1 MNGMKK
7 RRLFFSARLLA
18 LCCALVVHFTVL
30 AAPTGWTDVG
40 NAVISANAG
49 TLTSVGNDALG
60 NTYVAYVDEV
70 DGIVV
75 KKFSGG
81 SWSILGAT
89 GFTGFIPSYVRIAV
103 TPSGTPYVM
112 TGDDNPSYL
121 KNVQVWTFAGSS
133 WQQVGGVLGNA
144 GEMPVIKADQ
154 TGRVYIAFA
163 SYMESGS
170 GTRVYVAY
178 FDGTNWQD
186 ISIAITDCM
195 GFDFCG
201 LAITATNDLYV
212 SYKNIYGY
220 MTSVQKYSGGAWTQV
235 GPILSNSLYRDLGVD
250 ASGNVLVSQNINFD
264 NSTTVSRFNS
274 ATNTWDQL
282 GGGTAVY
289 ALTEVQCTAFSTDGT
304 PYILFKDPL
313 GVRAMVKRFN
323 GTSWENVGNYLSIDK
338 AKAMSM
344 NATSDGIYVS
354 LCDYND
360 GYKVSVKKFA
370 LTAPGPDVS
379 DFSVLATHACVGN
392 QSFVTINSSTLIPG
406 KQYTV
411 NYEVAGINT
420 VPPTTSASFTFG
432 AGSGNF
438 TIPPSQLSMAG
449 GNTVIIH
456 YVTDVVDGTT
466 SATLT
471 SGNDANF
478 PTVQNPNIYAVTGGG
493 TYCDGGTGSVIG
505 LTGSDNGVVY
515 YLFNEGGSVDATP
528 AFGGP
533 LSFTPQTTAGSYSV
547 VAMVP
552 IFGCQSDMVG
562 SVSVSA
568 LPVSGSFSMTGG
580 GSYCPGGPGVAI
592 GLSGSTFGVDYSL
605 YNGATRV
612 GIFAGT
618 GSALDMGI
626 RPAGAYT
633 VVASDSTTCSVPMS
647 GSAIVTLYP
656 APGPITGVTTVAVG
670 ATTMLSNS
678 NSGGTWLSLST
689 GIATVNAV
697 TGSVLGVAP
706 GTSVIR
712 YTTINECVTSTIVT
726 VNPAVVTGN
735 VVCVGQT
742 VNLDNGGVP
751 GGTWASAGS
760 GLTVGATT
768 GIATGVTAGSAVVYY
783 FLPTGGFVTRTV
795 TVKPLIA
802 TSGGGSVCQGQ
813 SITLANTTPGG
824 GAWSAANT
832 SIAVVNGS
840 GVVTGVGGGM
850 AVISFTTTGG
860 CVATKTVTI
869 GGAASFSGTGS
880 ICAGQNTIVVPSI
893 AGGNWFAGTPAVAT
907 VSALGTVYG
916 LATGAARITYVPAT
930 GCWSVATLT
939 VNALT
944 ATTGVATLCQGQPA
958 TFANTTAGGGVW
970 SSSNSNVATVSGAGV
985 VTGAGSGTT
994 TILFT
999 TGSGCV
1005 SAKTVTVNPA
1015 AIISGSTIVCSGL
1028 STALSNS
1035 TGGGTWSSSSITTA
1049 SVSNVGLVTG
1059 VSGGTARISYSITG
1073 GCVTI
1078 ATVTVNPLS
1087 AITGA
1092 ASVCVGQTTA
1102 LTNTT
1107 TGGGVWSSDNTNVAT
1122 ISNTGVLGGAG
1133 TGSAVI
1139 SFRSAGGCVATKV
1152 VTVGAGA
1159 VLSGATAACT
1169 GQITTLSASLGG
1181 GAWSSSNPGYAT
1193 VSASGIVGGVSAGT
1207 VRITY
1212 TSSGCQSVAM
1222 LTVSQLNATTGSAA
1236 MCQNVPVTL
1245 ANTTAGGGTWSSAN
1259 TSVATVSNAGV
1270 VYGVSGGSA
1279 VISFNATNGCVATKL
1294 VTLTASGSISGT
1306 ASVCVGQQTI
1316 LSTSQSGGNWF
1327 SGSDATATVSAAG
1340 VVSGVGAGVCGI
1352 TYVVPSGCWSAIAV
1366 TVKALAPI
1374 TGGIPGMCQ
1383 SSTMSIANGMMGGGT
1398 WSSSNTTVATIQS
1411 STSSSA
1417 VVKSAAPGTAI
1428 VSFTSSVNGC
1438 VASRTVLVNA
1448 CREAAGEA
1456 SVISEVVPAAIEVQL
1471 FPNPNNGMFTLS
1483 GLVDAT
1489 EGQVVIEVVNMVGQ
1503 VIYRTAANVQNG
1515 NIEQRI
1521 DLGSNVAA
1529 GNYIL
1534 RLRTENSSKVF
1545 HFCMR

>member
-1 MNGMKK
+1 MKK
-7 RRLFFSARLLA
+7 RRLFLGARLLA

-40 NAVISANAG
+40 GAVISANAA
-49 TLTSVGNDALG
+49 TMTSVGNDALG
-60 NTYVAYVDEV
+60 NAYVAYVDEV

-112 TGDDNPSYL
+112 TGDDSPSYL

-144 GEMPVIKADQ
+144 GEMPVIKTDQ

-163 SYMESGS
+163 SYMESAG
-170 GTRVYVAY
+170 GRRAYVAY

-186 ISIAITDCM
+186 ISLGITDCM
-195 GFDFCG
+195 GFDYCG

-212 SYKNIYGY
+212 SYKNDYGY

-264 NSTTVSRFNS
+264 NSTTVSRFSS

-282 GGGTAVY
+282 GGGAAVY

-313 GVRAMVKRFN
+313 GVRAMVRRFN
-323 GTSWENVGNYLSIDK
+323 GTSWENVGSYLSIDK

-344 NATSDGIYVS
+344 NAASDGIYVS

-370 LTAPGPDVS
+370 LTPPGPDVS
-379 DFSVLATHACVGN
+379 DFSVMATHACVGN

-420 VPPTTSASFTFG
+420 VAPITSASFNFG

-438 TIPPSQLSMAG
+438 TIPASQLTMAG

-456 YVTDVVDGTT
+456 YVTDVVDGTN
-466 SATLT
+466 SAILT

-478 PTVQNPNIYAVTGGG
+478 PTVQNPNIHAVTGGG
-493 TYCDGGTGSVIG
+493 PYCTGGAGSVIG
-505 LTGSDNGVVY
+505 LTGSDNGVAY
-515 YLFNEGGSVDATP
+515 YLFNEGGFVESATS
-528 AFGGP
+528 AFSGE
-533 LSFTPQTTAGSYSV
+533 LVSFTPQTTAGSYSV
-547 VAMVP
+547 VARVSG
-552 IFGCQSDMVG
+552 FSCQSDMMG

-568 LPVSGSFSMTGG
+568 LPVSGDFSMTGG
-580 GSYCPGGPGVAI
+580 GSYCPGGAGVAI

-618 GSALDMGI
+618 GGALDFGI
-626 RPAGAYT
+626 RPAGTYT
-633 VVASDSTTCSVPMS
+633 VVASDSTMCSVPMT
-647 GSAIVTLYP
+647 GSATVTLYP

-678 NSGGTWLSLST
+678 NIGGTWLSLSS

-760 GLTVGATT
+760 GLTVGTTT

-783 FLPTGGFVTRTV
+783 FLPTGGFITRTI
-795 TVKPLIA
+795 TVKPLVA

-813 SITLANTTPGG
+813 SITLTNTTPGG
-824 GAWSAANT
+824 GVWSAANT

-840 GVVTGVGGGM
+840 GVVTGVGGGA

-869 GGAASFSGTGS
+869 GGAASFTGTGS
-880 ICAGQNTIVVPSI
+880 ICAGQNTVVVPSI
-893 AGGNWFAGTPAVAT
+893 AGGNWTAGTPAVAT
-907 VSALGTVYG
+907 VNASGTVYG
-916 LATGAARITYVPAT
+916 VAAGAARITYVPAS

-939 VNALT
+939 VNALS
-944 ATTGVATLCQGQPA
+944 ATTGVAAVCQGQSV
-958 TFANTTAGGGVW
+958 TFTNATAGGGLW

-985 VTGAGSGTT
+985 VTGAGGGTT

-999 TGSGCV
+999 AGSGCV
-1005 SAKTVTVNPA
+1005 SSKVITVNPA
-1015 AIISGSTIVCSGL
+1015 ATLSGATAVCVGS
-1028 STALSNS
+1028 SAALSNS
-1035 TGGGTWSSSSITTA
+1035 VGGGSWSSSSITIA
-1049 SVSNVGLVTG
+1049 SVSNTGLVTG
-1059 VSGGTARISYSITG
+1059 VAAGTARISYSLAG
-1073 GCVTI
+1073 GC
-1078 ATVTVNPLS
+1078 ATVANVTVNAQPT
-1087 AITGA
+1087 ITGA
-1092 ASVCVGQTTA
+1092 ASVCLGQPTVLTNATTATGIWSSDNTSVATVSSTGIVSGAGLGLAVISFQTTAGCLAAKSVTVGTGAILSGATMACTGQTTA
-1102 LTNTT
+1102 L
-1107 TGGGVWSSDNTNVAT
+1107 
-1122 ISNTGVLGGAG
+1122 
-1133 TGSAVI
+1133 
-1139 SFRSAGGCVATKV
+1139 
-1152 VTVGAGA
+1152 
-1159 VLSGATAACT
+1159 
-1169 GQITTLSASLGG
+1169 SASLAGG
-1181 GAWSSSNPGYAT
+1181 TWSSSNPGYAT
-1193 VSASGIVGGVSAGT
+1193 VSATGVVGGVNAGA

-1212 TSSGCQSVAM
+1212 ALSGCQSVAN
-1222 LTVSQLNATTGSAA
+1222 LTISQLNATTGTAVT
-1236 MCQNVPVTL
+1236 CQNVPLTL
-1245 ANTTAGGGTWSSAN
+1245 ANTTIGGGTWSSSN
-1259 TSVATVSNAGV
+1259 TSVATVNNSGV

-1279 VISFNATNGCVATKL
+1279 TISFNANNGCVAAKV
-1294 VTLTASGSISGT
+1294 VTLNPTGSISGT
-1306 ASVCVGQQTI
+1306 ASVCIGQQTI
-1316 LSTSQSGGNWF
+1316 LSSSQGGGTWF
-1327 SGSDATATVSAAG
+1327 SSADALATVSAAG
-1340 VVSGVGAGVCGI
+1340 VVGGVAAGTCGI
-1352 TYVVPSGCWSAIAV
+1352 TYLAPGGCWSAVAV
-1366 TVKALAPI
+1366 TVKALSPI
-1374 TGGIPGMCQ
+1374 TGGTMSMCQ
-1383 SSTMSIANGMMGGGT
+1383 SNTMSLANATLGGGT
-1398 WSSSNTTVATIQS
+1398 WSSSNTNVATIQS
-1411 STSSSA
+1411 ATSSSA
-1417 VVKSAAPGTAI
+1417 VVRSAVAGSAI
-1428 VSFTSSVNGC
+1428 VRFTSATNGC
-1438 VASRTVLVNA
+1438 VTSRSVLVNA
-1448 CREAAGEA
+1448 CRESADDA
-1456 SVISEVVPAAIEVQL
+1456 SVISEVVPATVDVQL
-1471 FPNPNNGMFTLS
+1471 FPNPNNGVFTLAGSVGIAS
-1483 GLVDAT
+1483 GEAA
-1489 EGQVVIEVVNMVGQ
+1489 IEVVNMVGQ
-1503 VIYRTAANVQNG
+1503 VIYRTTANVQNG
-1515 NIEQRI
+1515 NIDQHI
-1521 DLGSNVAA
+1521 DLGSNLGS
-1529 GNYIL
+1529 GNYIV

-1545 HFCMR
+1545 HFVLSK